1 MPHGCAGAPKIV
13 NPGRTWSR
21 NIFERNRKAPRGENG
36 AAGKAGKDH
45 NAGGTV
51 HRIGN
56 ETRGLLEDF
65 TAWVEL
71 RLRLVQLDVQ
81 GYIRQKI
88 DEATLKAALI
98 IASLISGLFVL
109 ITLALFAGWA
119 LGRPAWG
126 FLVVTGL
133 LLLWTGILYARNRRV
148 RARKLDIADI
158 SHLSG
163 EAPRTTSKNDKHFSD
178 EEAGE

>member
-1 MPHGCAGAPKIV
+1 MCGRPQNSESGPDMEPQHIREEQKGAV
-13 NPGRTWSR
+13 
-21 NIFERNRKAPRGENG
+21 GENG
-36 AAGKAGKDH
+36 AAGKAGKDN

-98 IASLISGLFVL
+98 VASLVSGLFVL

-148 RARKLDIADI
+148 RARKPDGTDI

-163 EAPRTTSKNDKHFSD
+163 EASRTTSKNDKHFSD

>member
-1 MPHGCAGAPKIV
+1 MCGRPQNSESGPDMEPQHIPEEHKGA
-13 NPGRTWSR
+13 
-21 NIFERNRKAPRGENG
+21 AGENG

-45 NAGGTV
+45 NAGGAV

-98 IASLISGLFVL
+98 IASLVSGLFVL

-119 LGRPAWG
+119 LGHPAWG

-148 RARKLDIADI
+148 RARKPDGTDI
-158 SHLSG
+158 SRLSG
-163 EAPRTTSKNDKHFSD
+163 EASRTTSKNDKHFSD

>member
-1 MPHGCAGAPKIV
+1 MEPQHTPEEHQA
-13 NPGRTWSR
+13 
-21 NIFERNRKAPRGENG
+21 
-36 AAGKAGKDH
+36 AAGESGGAGQGEKDH
-45 NAGGTV
+45 NATGKV
-51 HRIGN
+51 HRISS

-65 TAWVEL
+65 TSWIEL

-98 IASLISGLFVL
+98 IVSLVSGLFVL

-119 LGRPAWG
+119 LGHPAWG

-148 RARKLDIADI
+148 RVHKSDGADI
-158 SHLSG
+158 SRLSE
-163 EAPRTTSKNDKHFSD
+163 EASRHPSNNSKHFSD

>member
-1 MPHGCAGAPKIV
+1 MEPQHTPEEHQ
-13 NPGRTWSR
+13 T
-21 NIFERNRKAPRGENG
+21 
-36 AAGKAGKDH
+36 AAGESGGAGQADKGH
-45 NAGGTV
+45 HATGKV
-51 HRIGN
+51 HRISS

-65 TAWVEL
+65 TSWIEL

-81 GYIRQKI
+81 SYIRRKI

-98 IASLISGLFVL
+98 IVSLVSGLFVL

-119 LGRPAWG
+119 LGHPAWG

-148 RARKLDIADI
+148 RARKLDGADL
-158 SHLSG
+158 SRLSEEASRTPSNNGKHLS
-163 EAPRTTSKNDKHFSD
+163 D
-178 EEAGE
+178 EGAGE